1 MKKNLEPDG
10 YYTFNGKKYPYKEAE
25 NGYRFSV
32 ESFSAVLMN
41 EDGDD
46 FVSDEAED
54 IDSTIAY
61 FFEDEEFAKMDAE
74 ELYREF
80 DLHS

>member
-1 MKKNLEPDG
+1 MKKNLEPCG
-10 YYTFNGKKYPYKEAE
+10 YYDFNGIKYPYKDSGK
-25 NGYRFSV
+25 GYRFSV
-32 ESFSAVLMN
+32 ESLSEVLMTP
-41 EDGDD
+41 DQDD
-46 FVSDEAED
+46 FVSDEAEK

-61 FFEDEEFAKMDAE
+61 FFEDEEFAKMTAE

>member
-1 MKKNLEPDG
+1 MKKNLKPDG
-10 YYTFNGKKYPYKEAE
+10 YITFNGKKYPYKESE
-25 NGYRFSV
+25 NGYRFSI
-32 ESFSAVLMN
+32 ESFSEVLMTP
-41 EDGDD
+41 DQDD
-46 FVSDEAED
+46 FVSDDAEV

-61 FFEDEEFAKMDAE
+61 FFEDEEFAKMTAE